1 FFIPL
6 LTRSTVPS
14 LFQDR
19 EAVMSGSMSESD
31 EASASEWKEKYMAL
45 EALLLKFRGQMS
57 VIRDLTTEK
66 RKYLFCKFCHIV
78 LLLSAMVVQQMQQ
91 LETQVLEAERSA
103 YEANQQVQWMEE
115 RLKATDV
122 ESGDSELTL
131 FRRCQDL
138 QAALQEKEELITS
151 LEQHLEEQKQGRIQD
166 SKIVEEKAAKIKEW
180 VMRRLNE
187 FEVENTSLKETNQ
200 QQEFQILELKR
211 QIQVLEQAVGHRG
224 SDHAKP
230 GQAQRLSSLT
240 FGCIHVRGKSP
251 QVRTGPVPVQRSTGN
266 CGNKQDPETE
276 DVCPSPDMELEQE
289 KECDTAEDILPH
301 SADDK
306 TETREPNITRLKDS
320 DIQQPISNIFSS
332 QLAGS
337 DSSAK
342 HKANEDRVDIEDGSS
357 DELNKRFRMQ
367 RLNSSS
373 SSSETN
379 TPSPVLT
386 PKRPTPSQ
394 DAHDTPASP
403 KQPRLRSPNAFN
415 VSVALAKKHLSQ
427 PSVVS
432 ETVHGR
438 TRNAISML
446 RPLKPQETDLNQEQ
460 EMETSEGTILSE
472 ETSKAP
478 AEEPKSPDA
487 TAQLPGNK
495 PPTPPLH
502 RFPSWESR
510 IYAVAKSGIRLSET
524 SCTDVA
530 NKDSSH
536 PSSYPAFMLYTS
548 LIYRNMNTPVYTTIK
563 GRVALLSSTQFSE
576 ESSTSEEE
584 EGSEECHSNSGEE
597 ESSLHASSSNCAKS
611 QESSLRRAV
620 SLSSM
625 ASESD
630 YAIPPDAY
638 STDTEYSE
646 PENKLQKSCS
656 SSSGSGKSEPME
668 KSGYLLK
675 MVKTWKKTWKRHW
688 FVLKDGELMYYK
700 SPSDVIR
707 KPQGQIELTASS
719 TISRGD
725 GKQILQGTGENWAIV
740 GRRSRGGRRVRRQRE
755 KRKGKSVGLRI
766 GTLNVGTMTGKGREL
781 ADMMERRK
789 VDILCVQETRWK
801 GSKARSIGAGFKLFY
816 YGVDSKRNGVGVV
829 LKEEFVR
836 NVLEVKRVSDRVMSL
851 KLEIEGVMLN
861 VVSGYDPQVGC
872 ELEEK
877 ERFWS
882 ELYEVMESIP
892 TGERVAI
899 GADFNGHVGEGNTGD
914 EEVMG
919 KFGLKERNLEGQL
932 VVDFAKRRDMAVV
945 NTYFQVDYILCRRG
959 NLKEISDCKVVVGE
973 SVARQHRMVVCRMTL
988 MVCKKKRSK
997 IEIEKKT
1004 KWWKLKKEECC
1015 EEFRQK
1021 LKQALGGQVVLPDDW
1036 ETTAEVI
1043 RETERKDSIQ
1053 RKRLAK
1059 KKWDMDR
1066 TEENRQEYKDLQRRV
1081 KREVSKAKQKAYDE
1095 LYTRLDTREGE
1106 KVLYRLA
1113 RQRDRDGK
1121 DVQQVRVIKDRDGR
1135 VLTSEESVQRRWKEY
1150 FEELMNEENERE
1162 KRVEGVNS
1170 VEQKVDKI
1178 RKDEVRKALKRMK
1191 SGKAVGPDDIPVEVW
1206 KCLGEAAVEFLTS
1219 LFNRVLEMMD
1229 QLSEEVRQ
1237 ESPWTM
1243 MFADDIVICSE
1254 SREQVEENLEW
1265 WRFALE
1271 RRGMK
1276 VSRSKTEYMCVNER
1290 EGSGTVRLQ
1299 GEEVKKVQEFKY
1311 LGSTVQ
1317 SNGECGKEV
1326 VTGKHVYHL
1335 KADSPNLLEEWLM
1348 VLQCVQKI
1356 KAASPL
1362 FTQPSVRPTV
1372 KGHLTKMKHDYSKRV
1387 WCALIGKT
1395 LYYFRCQDDK
1405 FPLGQIRLAGAHVE
1419 ELNSDEDSKSGQSS
1433 QFAIS
1438 IQTLNQ
1444 SPTYLHIDSPHE
1456 KVAWLYHLS
1465 VAAGTNVGQV
1475 GTEFEQLVGR
1485 LLSVD
1490 GDPGSQVWR
1499 NPMLCFSK
1507 EALSTPL
1514 TTLPSQALQTEAIKL
1529 FKTCQLFINVVID
1542 TPAID
1547 YHVTL
1552 AQCALQMC
1560 LTHSDLQNEIY
1571 SQLIKQTRRRQ
1582 PHGQP
1587 GPLQGWQFL
1596 ALCVGLFL
1604 PQHPILWLLQVHLKK
1619 HADPRTEVGKYAI
1632 YCQRSMERTQ
1642 QKGERQARPSR
1653 MEILS
1658 ILLRNP
1664 YHHSLPFSVPVHFLN
1679 NTYQVVGF
1687 DASTT
1692 VEEFQNRLNH
1702 DTGMRKTGQ
1711 SGFSLYSDDPAGQNL
1726 EHCLEGSL
1734 MICDIIAKWEQ
1745 ACKELHTGKSENTR
1759 TVKLTYK
1766 NRLYFSQQQRGET
1779 ERERLLLAYQTNEE
1793 IAAGHFP
1800 VNKELALEMSA
1811 LLAQVEFGDFE
1822 RQAKSTQTLKQVL
1835 ERFYPKHYRRTC
1847 SEEQLRQLSER
1858 VSARWASLR
1867 GRSTSECVR
1876 IYLTVARKWPFFGA
1890 KLFEAE
1896 PHSPSSLQSARVW
1909 VAVHEDGLSVLDFTS
1924 MKLLVSFSHKNI
1936 VTFGG
1941 CRQDYVLV
1949 VTQSSGSNTARE
1961 KPTKKHLFTMSTFKI
1976 RELTLLMASYI
1987 NSSHQQKSAAHHL
2000 SAPALL
2006 LAQCQSGEQHR
2017 SKSPP
2022 AGSGRPSKAPTL
2034 L

>member
-1 FFIPL
+1 
-6 LTRSTVPS
+6 
-14 LFQDR
+14 
-19 EAVMSGSMSESD
+19 MSGSMSEAD
-31 EASASEWKEKYMAL
+31 EASSGEWKEKYMAL

-66 RKYLFCKFCHIV
+66 
-78 LLLSAMVVQQMQQ
+78 MQQ
-91 LETQVLEAERSA
+91 LETQVLEAERNA
-103 YEANQQVQWMEE
+103 YEANQQVHWMEE

-122 ESGDSELTL
+122 ESADSELKL

-151 LEQHLEEQKQGRIQD
+151 LEQQLEEQKQGRIQD
-166 SKIVEEKAAKIKEW
+166 AKIVEKKAAKIKEW
-180 VMRRLNE
+180 VMRKLHE
-187 FEVENTSLKETNQ
+187 FEVENTSLRETNQ
-200 QQEFQILELKR
+200 QQESQILELKR
-211 QIQVLEQAVGHRG
+211 QIQVLEQAVDHRG

-240 FGCIHVRGKSP
+240 FGCFHVQGKSP
-251 QVRTGPVPVQRSTGN
+251 QVRIGPMPVQRSTGGVCTTLTPTDSRRLSTD
-266 CGNKQDPETE
+266 CGNKHNPEAE
-276 DVCPSPDMELEQE
+276 AVSPSPRMESEQE
-289 KECDTAEDILPH
+289 KECATTEDILSH
-301 SADDK
+301 SSEEEA
-306 TETREPNITRLKDS
+306 EPREPLLTSLEDP
-320 DIQQPISNIFSS
+320 DIQQPISKIFSS
-332 QLAGS
+332 ELAGS
-337 DSSAK
+337 DAAAEE
-342 HKANEDRVDIEDGSS
+342 KASEDRVDSS
-357 DELNKRFRMQ
+357 DELNKQFRMQ

-373 SSSETN
+373 SSSEAN
-379 TPSPVLT
+379 TPSPILT

-403 KQPRLRSPNAFN
+403 KQPRLRSPNAFS

-446 RPLKPQETDLNQEQ
+446 RPLKPHETDLNKEQ
-460 EMETSEGTILSE
+460 EMETGESMIPSE
-472 ETSKAP
+472 ESSKSP
-478 AEEPKSPDA
+478 AEEPKSPDMA
-487 TAQLPGNK
+487 AHLPGNK

-510 IYAVAKSGIRLSET
+510 IYAVAKSGIRISET

-548 LIYRNMNTPVYTTIK
+548 LIYRNMNTLVYTTVK

-584 EGSEECHSNSGEE
+584 EGSEECHSNSGDE
-597 ESSLHASSSNCAKS
+597 ESSLHTSSSNCAKS
-611 QESSLRRAV
+611 SFRRAV

-638 STDTEYSE
+638 STDTECTE
-646 PENKLQKSCS
+646 TENKLQKTCS
-656 SSSGSGKSEPME
+656 SSSDSGKNEPME

-688 FVLKDGELMYYK
+688 FVLKDGELMFYK

-725 GKQILQGTGENWAIV
+725 GKQILQ
-740 GRRSRGGRRVRRQRE
+740 
-755 KRKGKSVGLRI
+755 
-766 GTLNVGTMTGKGREL
+766 
-781 ADMMERRK
+781 
-789 VDILCVQETRWK
+789 
-801 GSKARSIGAGFKLFY
+801 
-816 YGVDSKRNGVGVV
+816 
-829 LKEEFVR
+829 
-836 NVLEVKRVSDRVMSL
+836 
-851 KLEIEGVMLN
+851 
-861 VVSGYDPQVGC
+861 
-872 ELEEK
+872 
-877 ERFWS
+877 
-882 ELYEVMESIP
+882 
-892 TGERVAI
+892 
-899 GADFNGHVGEGNTGD
+899 
-914 EEVMG
+914 
-919 KFGLKERNLEGQL
+919 
-932 VVDFAKRRDMAVV
+932 
-945 NTYFQVDYILCRRG
+945 
-959 NLKEISDCKVVVGE
+959 
-973 SVARQHRMVVCRMTL
+973 
-988 MVCKKKRSK
+988 
-997 IEIEKKT
+997 
-1004 KWWKLKKEECC
+1004 
-1015 EEFRQK
+1015 
-1021 LKQALGGQVVLPDDW
+1021 
-1036 ETTAEVI
+1036 
-1043 RETERKDSIQ
+1043 
-1053 RKRLAK
+1053 
-1059 KKWDMDR
+1059 
-1066 TEENRQEYKDLQRRV
+1066 
-1081 KREVSKAKQKAYDE
+1081 
-1095 LYTRLDTREGE
+1095 
-1106 KVLYRLA
+1106 
-1113 RQRDRDGK
+1113 
-1121 DVQQVRVIKDRDGR
+1121 
-1135 VLTSEESVQRRWKEY
+1135 
-1150 FEELMNEENERE
+1150 
-1162 KRVEGVNS
+1162 
-1170 VEQKVDKI
+1170 
-1178 RKDEVRKALKRMK
+1178 
-1191 SGKAVGPDDIPVEVW
+1191 
-1206 KCLGEAAVEFLTS
+1206 
-1219 LFNRVLEMMD
+1219 
-1229 QLSEEVRQ
+1229 
-1237 ESPWTM
+1237 
-1243 MFADDIVICSE
+1243 
-1254 SREQVEENLEW
+1254 
-1265 WRFALE
+1265 
-1271 RRGMK
+1271 
-1276 VSRSKTEYMCVNER
+1276 
-1290 EGSGTVRLQ
+1290 
-1299 GEEVKKVQEFKY
+1299 
-1311 LGSTVQ
+1311 
-1317 SNGECGKEV
+1317 V
-1326 VTGKHVYHL
+1326 VTGKHVYNL
-1335 KADSPNLLEEWLM
+1335 KADSPNLLEEWLK
-1348 VLQCVQKI
+1348 VLQCVQKV

-1362 FTQPSVRPTV
+1362 FTQPNVRPTM

-1395 LYYFRCQDDK
+1395 LYYFRCKEDK
-1405 FPLGQIRLAGAHVE
+1405 FPLGQIRLAEAHVE
-1419 ELNSDEDSKSGQSS
+1419 ESYTDEDNKGGQSAQS
-1433 QFAIS
+1433 TIS

-1456 KVAWLYHLS
+1456 KAAWLYHLS

-1475 GTEFEQLVGR
+1475 GTEFEQLVGK

-1490 GDPGSQVWR
+1490 GDSGSQVWR
-1499 NPMLCFSK
+1499 HPMLCFSK

-1547 YHVTL
+1547 YHVTM
-1552 AQCALQMC
+1552 AQCALQVC
-1560 LTHSDLQNEIY
+1560 LAHSELQNEIY
-1571 SQLIKQTRRRQ
+1571 CQLIKQTCRSQ

-1604 PQHPILWLLQVHLKK
+1604 PQHPILWLLHVHLKK
-1619 HADPRTEVGKYAI
+1619 HADSRSEVGKYAI

-1642 QKGERQARPSR
+1642 QTGERQARPSR

-1692 VEEFQNRLNH
+1692 VEEFQNHLNQ

-1711 SGFSLYSDDPAGQNL
+1711 SGFSLYSDDPTGQNL
-1726 EHCLEGSL
+1726 EHCLQGSL

-1766 NRLYFSQQQRGET
+1766 NRLYFSQQLRGET

-1800 VNKELALEMSA
+1800 VNKELAIEMSA

-1822 RQAKSTQTLKQVL
+1822 RPFPSASGSGSGQAKSTQTLKQVL

-1847 SEEQLRQLSER
+1847 SDEQLRQLSER
-1858 VSARWASLR
+1858 ISARWASLR
-1867 GRSTSECVR
+1867 GRCTSECVR
-1876 IYLTVARKWPFFGA
+1876 IYLTVARKWTFFGA

-1896 PHSPSSLQSARVW
+1896 PQSPSSLQSTRVW
-1909 VAVHEDGLSVLDFTS
+1909 VAAHENGLSVLDFTS

-1936 VTFGG
+1936 ITFGG
-1941 CRQDYVLV
+1941 CSQDFMLV
-1949 VTQSSGSNTARE
+1949 VTQSSGSNTARKTSSE
-1961 KPTKKHLFTMSTFKI
+1961 KHLFAMGAFKI

-1987 NSSHQQKSAAHHL
+1987 NSTHQQKSAAHHL

-2006 LAQCQSGEQHR
+2006 LAQSQSGEQHT
-2017 SKSPP
+2017 STSPL
-2022 AGSGRPSKAPTL
+2022 AGGGRPSKAPTL